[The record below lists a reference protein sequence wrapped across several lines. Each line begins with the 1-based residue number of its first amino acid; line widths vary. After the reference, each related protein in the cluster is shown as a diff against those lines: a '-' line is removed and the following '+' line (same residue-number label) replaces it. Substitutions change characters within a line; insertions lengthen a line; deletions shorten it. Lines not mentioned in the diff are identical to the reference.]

1 MNKTLIT
8 SLLALG
14 LASAASAQTIFD
26 WDANSSNTL
35 RSESGISDTLFS
47 ASTTL
52 TAAGNGE
59 PATFGGT
66 FVNTGATPDAPTVKN
81 WKYGTLDS
89 SEPALRLQIFRNDA
103 PAYDFA
109 LLADV
114 SGSAPTLNTTDTFTA
129 LFTSESAN
137 ETGAVRWLVFNDST
151 LYASAQVATSIPGKK
166 AADKTVS
173 SDLSGLDWFAVTNS
187 GTPGSG
193 IATFAA
199 SSTATT
205 TVFDTVSS
213 IGYLVEGSANGL
225 RMGSFDA
232 VAIPEP
238 GTFAL
243 LAGALGLAAVM
254 LRRRRA

>member
-14 LASAASAQTIFD
+14 LASAASAQTIVD

-35 RSESGISDTLFS
+35 RSQSGVSDTLFS

-66 FVNTGATPDAPTVKN
+66 FVDTDATPTAPTVKN
-81 WKYGTLDS
+81 WQYGTLDS
-89 SEPALRLQIFRNDA
+89 DEPALREQIERNGA
-103 PAYDFA
+103 TAYDFA
-109 LLADV
+109 LLIDV
-114 SGSAPTLNTTDTFTA
+114 SGSTPTLNTTDTFTA
-129 LFTSESAN
+129 LFTSANASSA
-137 ETGAVRWLVFNDST
+137 GAVRWLVYNDST
-151 LYASAQVATSIPGKK
+151 LYASAQVATSIPFKT
-166 AADKTVS
+166 ATDKTVS

-187 GTPGSG
+187 TTPGTG
-193 IATFAA
+193 IATFAGTP
-199 SSTATT
+199 TATS

-213 IGYLVEGSANGL
+213 IGLLVQAPAGEVRFAG
-225 RMGSFDA
+225 FDA

-238 GTFAL
+238 SSFAL
-243 LAGALGLAAVM
+243 LAGALGLGLVM
-254 LRRRRA
+254 LRRRR